1 VGITYPSGHATDTIG
16 FSAPERAESLRDP
29 ACMGLSKDNIILSYP
44 QSMEEA
50 DKKSKS
56 EVKVNVVPIEQALL
70 EDIAALHKRVKAL
83 EEHLMSLD
91 HGNEGGNDI
100 RDGGW
105 FD

>member
-1 VGITYPSGHATDTIG
+1 MVED
-16 FSAPERAESLRDP
+16 
-29 ACMGLSKDNIILSYP
+29 
-44 QSMEEA
+44 
-50 DKKSKS
+50 DKKSES
-56 EVKVNVVPIEQALL
+56 EVKVNRELDILPLERALISL
-70 EDIAALHKRVKAL
+70 TKRVEAL